1 MDIRTI
7 KKLIE
12 LVKETGITKLE
23 VKGEKES
30 VLISNG
36 VEGAHLAQPVS
47 LGAFQEG
54 RAQTLPAMFS
64 PTQEQNT
71 QVAAQSPQGGEISA
85 QHTIKSPMVGTVYLS
100 ASPGAKVFADIGQHV
115 KEGDV
120 VCLIEAMKMFNRIEA
135 DKEGTIKAILVKNGQ
150 PVEYNQQLFIIE

>member
-30 VLISNG
+30 VLIANG
-36 VEGAHLAQPVS
+36 VEGSPLMQPAS
-47 LGAFQEG
+47 FGAFSEG
-54 RAQTLPAMFS
+54 RAQALPVMLS
-64 PTQEQNT
+64 PAQEQNAQIAT
-71 QVAAQSPQGGEISA
+71 QSPQTSENSA

-115 KEGDV
+115 KVGDV

-135 DKEGTIKAILVKNGQ
+135 DKEGTIKAILIKNGQ